1 MKMLNLIPVKWSI
14 NSKSLNLVPVYNSNL
29 KVSKITKIVI
39 LISVHQTLFAK
50 YSYSNIC
57 TSNIVCYYK

>member
-29 KVSKITKIVI
+29 KVLERDTNHAFHYNYTAGVGG
-39 LISVHQTLFAK
+39 TLQE
-50 YSYSNIC
+50 SS
-57 TSNIVCYYK
+57 S